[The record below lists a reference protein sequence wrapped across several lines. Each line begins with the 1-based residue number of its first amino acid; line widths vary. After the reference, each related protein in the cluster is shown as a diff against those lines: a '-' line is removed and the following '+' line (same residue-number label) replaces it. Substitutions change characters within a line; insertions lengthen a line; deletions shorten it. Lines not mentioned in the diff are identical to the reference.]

1 MVIIDKLK
9 SLFTVKSYS
18 LNNLSSSKSWW
29 KMMGFNSW
37 GGYNEIHERK
47 LINEGYL
54 SNEDVYAVIDK
65 LVHTSAT
72 IPICL
77 YVKKGDKWEKVED
90 PKNDFF
96 KLLTKPNQNQTLK
109 EYRKEQY
116 LNYLLT
122 GDSFELKTSLIGFTY
137 PTSLNILP
145 TQFVE
150 VELLNSNRFFS
161 PIKEYVFTYGGYRE
175 VYEPEQV
182 MHVKILDPS
191 YPCTQKGLSPLQPS
205 YMALSTSNQVHKAE
219 ESMIENRGATGMI
232 SSNKEDYPMTE
243 EERNEIDKNFKSRIG
258 GASNYNKMIT
268 ISSNVKFT
276 SLGANPKDLMLTEI
290 DLNKLRKF
298 CNIYGVSSQLFN
310 DPANKTFNNLGEAKK
325 SLYTESAIPLAQ
337 TFVDNWNENLVPIFN
352 KRDRKEYYI
361 ELDISE
367 IEVLQKDKKQEAEKD
382 KIVTESLLSVASM
395 VASGQVD
402 RETAINILIHS
413 QGLTREEAQMIVP
426 APQNINANANAN
438 ANTNANE

>member
-9 SLFTVKSYS
+9 SLFTVKNYS
-18 LNNLSSSKSWW
+18 LSNTSSSKSWW
-29 KMMGFNSW
+29 KMMGFGSW
-37 GGYNEIHERK
+37 GGYNQIHEK
-47 LINEGYL
+47 QLINEGYL

-65 LVHTSAT
+65 LVNTSST
-72 IPICL
+72 IPLCL

-90 PKNDFF
+90 ENNDFL
-96 KLLTKPNQNQTLK
+96 KLLSKPNQNQTLK

-122 GDSFELKTSLIGFTY
+122 GDSFELKTSLIGFSY
-137 PTSLNILP
+137 PTALNILP
-145 TQFVE
+145 PQFVE
-150 VELLNSNRFFS
+150 IEVENTNRFFS
-161 PIKEYVFTYGGYRE
+161 PIKDYIFTYGGYRE
-175 VYEPEQV
+175 VYEAEKV

-191 YPCTQKGLSPLQPS
+191 YPSTQKGLSPLQPS

-232 SSNKEDYPMTE
+232 SNNSEGYPMTE
-243 EERNEIDKNFKSRIG
+243 EERNEIDANFKGRIG

-268 ISSNVKFT
+268 VGSNVKFT

-298 CNIYGVSSQLFN
+298 CNIYGLSSQLFN

-352 KRDRKEYYI
+352 KRDRKQYYI

-395 VASGQVD
+395 VSMNQLD

-426 APQNINANANAN
+426 TPKNINT
-438 ANTNANE
+438 NTNE